1 MRLVFT
7 RHNRGSTWQ
16 ISKDHHGLSGGA
28 AFVNSKAGQELHV
41 EAHPG
46 HLMKLVPNS
55 TCCLQSREKSSK
67 QEEQFHHQIR
77 SFPLHTWYLHTF
89 QLLDQLEDA
98 KVKGMS
104 VLAKDCFSIWPSS
117 CWMDQN
123 EARLRSCQGMPCYD
137 ASLQPA
143 NTAKCAEIVWQQ
155 FRPPFLLHNDI
166 SKTIKNIDA
175 WPQEGLNAF
184 DLPQRIHKFLLPS
197 RFWCKHSFKSSG
209 KLCCDMNQL
218 VLGLHDRA
226 TCNSVPQVA
235 WFESGKGTK

>member
-1 MRLVFT
+1 MATFHAITSPTSKVFVNVTSCSFTHHGSPASADVATKMLQELFALTAADVPRTMRLVFT

-123 EARLRSCQGMPCYD
+123 EARLRS
-137 ASLQPA
+137 
-143 NTAKCAEIVWQQ
+143 
-155 FRPPFLLHNDI
+155 
-166 SKTIKNIDA
+166 
-175 WPQEGLNAF
+175 
-184 DLPQRIHKFLLPS
+184 
-197 RFWCKHSFKSSG
+197 
-209 KLCCDMNQL
+209 
-218 VLGLHDRA
+218 
-226 TCNSVPQVA
+226 
-235 WFESGKGTK
+235 